1 MLCHEKWGFAVDF
14 VAPSFISLMC
24 LMCKTLTKLG
34 CWVRQIAICKLEV
47 GLILG
52 SKAAVPKE
60 PPHPMARPYM
70 RQKWGRAVVGK
81 QAEPRTSTSP
91 LAAMKLLL
99 PVFHSFLPEY
109 QGVTAL
115 HMKFTFGV
123 GTECYFVVSEL
134 GHHMLSEVSTCGPDL
149 VLPSGKCRSAASW
162 WDGGSGKPWDEIPH
176 LSHSPESQHGAHTH
190 FFLVLNNLGLLL
202 PDKLN

>member
-1 MLCHEKWGFAVDF
+1 MLCHENWGFAVDF

-34 CWVRQIAICKLEV
+34 CWVRQIAICKLGV

-60 PPHPMARPYM
+60 PPHPMARSYM

-91 LAAMKLLL
+91 LAAIKLLL

-123 GTECYFVVSEL
+123 GTECLFCPFWAGSPHAFWGEYLWPRPGATEWEVQKRCILVGWGFWQTMRWNPSSFS
-134 GHHMLSEVSTCGPDL
+134 LSR
-149 VLPSGKCRSAASW
+149 KSAW
-162 WDGGSGKPWDEIPH
+162 CTHPLF
-176 LSHSPESQHGAHTH
+176 LSFE
-190 FFLVLNNLGLLL
+190 
-202 PDKLN
+202 